1 MLTPEEVRHVAMLA
15 RLGLTDGEVETMRV
29 QLAQLLDYIAV
40 LGEVDT
46 STVEPTA
53 QVLAQSNVLRA
64 DVARPSLEPHEVLA
78 NAPHKEKQFFRV
90 PAVMGET

>member
-15 RLGLTDGEVETMRV
+15 RVGLTDVEVETMRV
-29 QLAQLLDYIAV
+29 HLAQLLDYIAM
-40 LGEVDT
+40 LDEVDT

-64 DVARPSLEPHEVLA
+64 DVARASLAPQEVLA
-78 NAPHKEKQFFRV
+78 NAPRKEEHFFRV
-90 PAVMGET
+90 PAVMGEG